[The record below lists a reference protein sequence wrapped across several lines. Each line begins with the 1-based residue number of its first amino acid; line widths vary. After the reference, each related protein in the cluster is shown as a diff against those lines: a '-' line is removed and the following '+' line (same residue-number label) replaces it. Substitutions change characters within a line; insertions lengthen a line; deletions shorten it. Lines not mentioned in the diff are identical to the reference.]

1 MMDVEAGEMLPKL
14 VAAVEMVLNPLT
26 PHQQRLEAHQVSNS
40 PIIVHRLGRLISVR
54 SLSVAV
60 ASPVLQSVTK
70 TVRLRY

>member
-1 MMDVEAGEMLPKL
+1 MMDVEAGEMVPKL

-40 PIIVHRLGRLISVR
+40 PIIVHRLWLLVSVR
-54 SLSVAV
+54 ALSSLS

-70 TVRLRY
+70 TVHLR